1 MGLPI
6 VKGVDDKILRTV
18 SKAVKKIDK
27 DLVKLLPKM
36 VDTMHEANG
45 VGLAAP
51 QIGLNIRVFVMKI
64 FGPSRGKKIDYD
76 NYSVQEM
83 INPEIIEMDKRMINE
98 EEGCLSVPGVFGEVD
113 RHARLKVR
121 FQNKKGMTLLFE
133 FEGLNARIVQHE
145 TDHLNG
151 ILCVDKMK
159 RKDTEPQSPRLK
171 KREEVAE
178 KTLKARK

>member
-1 MGLPI
+1 MSLPI
-6 VKGVDDKILRTV
+6 VKGIDNKILRTI
-18 SKAVKKIDK
+18 SKPVKKIDK
-27 DLVKLLPKM
+27 ELIKLLPKM

-64 FGPSRGKKIDYD
+64 FGPAKGKKIDYD

-83 INPEIIEMDKRMINE
+83 INPEILEMDENMVNE

-121 FQNKKGMTLLFE
+121 FQNKKGMTLMLE

-151 ILCVDKMK
+151 MLCVDKMK
-159 RKDTEPQSPRLK
+159 KKEIEPQSPRLK
-171 KREEVAE
+171 KREEAVK
-178 KTLKARK
+178 KTIKTRK